1 MRMRKM
7 QLLGLLGCII
17 FPALLHAQQ
26 TKSGTTLKDLL
37 LLLLAVAALIFS
49 IYQYVQRR
57 RDAKQKKLD
66 ELKVE
71 MKFKQQKEYFESQL
85 YQLKQKKLTELEAQK
100 DFNDKVQIS
109 ASRTAEDIYRA
120 ALKEE
125 LGHIDLLG
133 SPDIDSKAVKLED
146 AFVSLCI
153 SQTWRSEERFT
164 KKKEMMDFEKE
175 RQLPLTPAEAMTR
188 AFKKHRLL
196 LVIGDPGSGKT
207 TLLKYYAVNCL
218 DKKYGEFGFTE
229 DVFPIFFP
237 LRELDFNRE
246 NNEPTLL
253 PQNLEKWSER
263 HLLNISAQQFY
274 DWLHT
279 RKTLV
284 LLDGLD
290 EISSKEQRQKVC
302 RWIKDMYN
310 GLKNACFVVTSRST
324 GYRKLDGIE
333 LEVSHLRAD
342 IMDFSSAQ
350 QELFLKKWFRAVFS
364 LELPPKGMREQE
376 WKEKQLKLAEKKS
389 RAMVEFLNH
398 ENNKAVR
405 ELAAV
410 PMLLQIMAIIWKER
424 EFLPRTRSTMYDTA
438 LNYLLEYRDRQK
450 RIEPVLPAEEARLVL
465 MPTALWMQEELRKD
479 EAPKKDTHE
488 KMQPILDK
496 LEKRPRAQDFCENL
510 RDRAGLIVDYD
521 RENYIFRHKS
531 FREFLSALQ
540 LVKEANRENRVER
553 LVEYFKEDWWEE
565 SLRFFMSKS
574 DDEMFD
580 RFMRLFF
587 QSKVSLELNA
597 HQQTLLQNIV
607 REAPLKK
614 VDALKDHLNSD
625 ALDSRQGRYV
635 MDCLK
640 IIGTPDA
647 VKAIENADKSKLDE
661 SNLSYAEDI
670 VAEAAGTPEPLIQTA
685 LTKEPYLQDSFRNI
699 FEGNVEYIKIPGGTY
714 KYSVTKKMVTVP
726 DLFFC
731 KYPVTN
737 KRYRLFISYL
747 EGKLK
752 NLAKK
757 LPLDIFADRLLEFSK
772 TIKGYS
778 EDIGKDPKQW
788 QSILRSWS
796 DDDKKFNG
804 DDQPVVG
811 VSWYAARSYCFWLS
825 CLDAAIREDAR
836 VLKGNLNRWATV
848 YRLPTEE
855 EWEWAAGGNPD
866 GSVRLYP
873 WPGKKGEPNPNLAN
887 FNKNVGATTP
897 VGRYPEGATP
907 SGLMDMAGNAWE
919 WMENLYREDESWRAL
934 KGGSWYS
941 AVSSLRCAARVWDV
955 PGGRGGG
962 GGFRVVRSQS

>member
-1 MRMRKM
+1 
-7 QLLGLLGCII
+7 
-17 FPALLHAQQ
+17 
-26 TKSGTTLKDLL
+26 
-37 LLLLAVAALIFS
+37 
-49 IYQYVQRR
+49 
-57 RDAKQKKLD
+57 
-66 ELKVE
+66 
-71 MKFKQQKEYFESQL
+71 
-85 YQLKQKKLTELEAQK
+85 
-100 DFNDKVQIS
+100 
-109 ASRTAEDIYRA
+109 
-120 ALKEE
+120 
-125 LGHIDLLG
+125 
-133 SPDIDSKAVKLED
+133 
-146 AFVSLCI
+146 
-153 SQTWRSEERFT
+153 
-164 KKKEMMDFEKE
+164 MMDFEKE

-302 RWIKDMYN
+302 RWIKDMCN

-342 IMDFSSAQ
+342 IMDFSPDQ
-350 QELFLKKWFRAVFS
+350 QE
-364 LELPPKGMREQE
+364 
-376 WKEKQLKLAEKKS
+376 
-389 RAMVEFLNH
+389 
-398 ENNKAVR
+398 
-405 ELAAV
+405 
-410 PMLLQIMAIIWKER
+410 
-424 EFLPRTRSTMYDTA
+424 
-438 LNYLLEYRDRQK
+438 
-450 RIEPVLPAEEARLVL
+450 
-465 MPTALWMQEELRKD
+465 
-479 EAPKKDTHE
+479 
-488 KMQPILDK
+488 
-496 LEKRPRAQDFCENL
+496 
-510 RDRAGLIVDYD
+510 
-521 RENYIFRHKS
+521 
-531 FREFLSALQ
+531 
-540 LVKEANRENRVER
+540 
-553 LVEYFKEDWWEE
+553 
-565 SLRFFMSKS
+565 
-574 DDEMFD
+574 
-580 RFMRLFF
+580 
-587 QSKVSLELNA
+587 
-597 HQQTLLQNIV
+597 
-607 REAPLKK
+607 
-614 VDALKDHLNSD
+614 
-625 ALDSRQGRYV
+625 
-635 MDCLK
+635 
-640 IIGTPDA
+640 
-647 VKAIENADKSKLDE
+647 
-661 SNLSYAEDI
+661 
-670 VAEAAGTPEPLIQTA
+670 
-685 LTKEPYLQDSFRNI
+685 
-699 FEGNVEYIKIPGGTY
+699 
-714 KYSVTKKMVTVP
+714 
-726 DLFFC
+726 LFFC

-778 EDIGKDPKQW
+778 EYIGKDPKQW
-788 QSILRSWS
+788 QSKLRSFY
-796 DDDKKFNG
+796 DNDKKFNG

-811 VSWYAARSYCFWLS
+811 VTWYAARSYCFWLS

-836 VLKGNLNRWATV
+836 VLKGGLHGWAAV
-848 YRLPTEE
+848 YRLPGEE

-873 WPGKKGEPNPNLAN
+873 WPGEKGEPNPNLAN

-919 WMENLYREDESWRAL
+919 WMENLYREDKSWRAL

-941 AVSSLRCAARVWDV
+941 DVSSLRCAARAWGLPVIRDCY
-955 PGGRGGG
+955 